1 LVEPRKNYESLHL
14 NETQENLEEQSSDSG
29 NSEGTISEDES
40 EGLSE
45 EKL

>member
-1 LVEPRKNYESLHL
+1 MIEPRKNYESVHL
-14 NETQENLEEQSSDSG
+14 NETQENLEEKSDSG